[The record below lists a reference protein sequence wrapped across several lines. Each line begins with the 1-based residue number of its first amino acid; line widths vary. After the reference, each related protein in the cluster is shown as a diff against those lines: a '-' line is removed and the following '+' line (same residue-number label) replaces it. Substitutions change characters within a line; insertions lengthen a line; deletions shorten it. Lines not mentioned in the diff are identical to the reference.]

1 MSEPEKL
8 NRRDWLA
15 ALLMRCGLG
24 LSYGFLAVQAVLF
37 LLPKRLQ
44 ARTRSIFAGP
54 ISQFKIGEV
63 QKVFDL
69 EGHEILVKRDAKG
82 LAAFSTV
89 CPHLG
94 CRVHWMPDQQR
105 FFCPCHNG
113 IFNSDG
119 QAISGPP
126 ADAGQSLN
134 RVPLR
139 VDEKSGTV
147 YLEVKDPVAARL

>member
-1 MSEPEKL
+1 MSESAQL

-15 ALLMRCGLG
+15 AVLMRCGLG

-37 LLPKRLQ
+37 LLPRRLQ

-54 ISQFKIGEV
+54 ASQFKVGEV

-69 EGHEILVKRDAKG
+69 EGNEILIKRDEKG
-82 LAAFSTV
+82 FAAYSTV

-94 CRVHWMPDQQR
+94 CRVHWQADQRQ

-113 IFNSDG
+113 VFNSDG
-119 QAISGPP
+119 KAISGPP
-126 ADAGQSLN
+126 ADAGQSLG

-139 VDEKSGTV
+139 VDEQSGTV
-147 YLEVKDPVAARL
+147 YLEVKDPAAARL